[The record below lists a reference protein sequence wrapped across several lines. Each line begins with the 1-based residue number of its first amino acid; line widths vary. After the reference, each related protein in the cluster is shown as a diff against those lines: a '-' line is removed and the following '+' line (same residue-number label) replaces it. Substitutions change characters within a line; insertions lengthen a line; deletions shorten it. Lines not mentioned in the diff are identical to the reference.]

1 MGNAFPIPNPIDCL
15 VQLLEDPE
23 FLDIILDDDDL
34 EDDLQPVRED
44 IRDFRRK
51 QFSNRRAAPR
61 QRDRAY
67 ALREMSQL
75 SEFQFQ
81 RMFRLNRAAFYHLLG
96 LIHHEISPRPSLN
109 HIFHHA
115 AKLVTP
121 ETRLAITLRWLA
133 GGSYLD
139 ICFAFGVSIGSFFRS
154 DGLVWPTIMAI
165 DNALKIDV
173 DVTDKGLLNTDK
185 ELGEQGSKGG

>member
-44 IRDFRRK
+44 LRDFRRK

-75 SEFQFQ
+75 SDNSSLACW
-81 RMFRLNRAAFYHLLG
+81 RIIPRYLLRFRGFNRFIL
-96 LIHHEISPRPSLN
+96 
-109 HIFHHA
+109 
-115 AKLVTP
+115 
-121 ETRLAITLRWLA
+121 
-133 GGSYLD
+133 
-139 ICFAFGVSIGSFFRS
+139 
-154 DGLVWPTIMAI
+154 
-165 DNALKIDV
+165 
-173 DVTDKGLLNTDK
+173 
-185 ELGEQGSKGG
+185 SK

>member
-1 MGNAFPIPNPIDCL
+1 MKWCPHHSCHYVGMGNAFPIPIPIDCL

-44 IRDFRRK
+44 LRDFRRK

-81 RMFRLNRAAFYHLLG
+81 RMRMF
-96 LIHHEISPRPSLN
+96 SPLT
-109 HIFHHA
+109 A
-115 AKLVTP
+115 G
-121 ETRLAITLRWLA
+121 ET
-133 GGSYLD
+133 
-139 ICFAFGVSIGSFFRS
+139 
-154 DGLVWPTIMAI
+154 
-165 DNALKIDV
+165 
-173 DVTDKGLLNTDK
+173 
-185 ELGEQGSKGG
+185 